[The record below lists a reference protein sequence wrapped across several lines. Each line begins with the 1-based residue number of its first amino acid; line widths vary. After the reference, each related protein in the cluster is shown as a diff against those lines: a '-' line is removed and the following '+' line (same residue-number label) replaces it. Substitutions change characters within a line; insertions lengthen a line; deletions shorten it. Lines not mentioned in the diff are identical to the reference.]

1 MLPLIPIA
9 AAAAGAAAITR
20 GGPALMPLLPP
31 LAKAMKVPLGL
42 PDETAEVAI
51 TFDDGPHPEGTPE
64 VLRILAER
72 QIKATFFLV
81 GERVEAEPR
90 LAAEIKEQ
98 GHAIALHCHLHRNA
112 LRLSATQCRDD
123 IARARDV
130 IGNATGVECALQ
142 RAPLGIYT
150 RPFLAEVRA
159 AGLQPWLWSQ
169 WGRDWR
175 ARATPDSIVT
185 DATAT
190 LTGGDVIL
198 LHDGDD
204 YSAAGSHRNT
214 VAALPRI
221 LDRIGQLGL
230 AATTLPGA

>member
-9 AAAAGAAAITR
+9 AAAAGAAAVAR

-31 LAKAMKVPLGL
+31 IAKALDVPLGL
-42 PDETAEVAI
+42 RGDAPEVAV

-72 QIKATFFLV
+72 DVKATFFLV
-81 GERVEAEPR
+81 GERVEAEPD
-90 LAAEIKEQ
+90 LAAAIASQ
-98 GHAIALHCHLHRNA
+98 GHRIALHCHLHRNA
-112 LRLSATQCRDD
+112 LRLTAAQCRED
-123 IARARDV
+123 IARAREV
-130 IGNATGVECALQ
+130 IARATGVDCRLQ

-150 RPFLAEVRA
+150 RPFLNEVRA

-175 ARATPDSIVT
+175 ARATPDSILQ
-185 DATAT
+185 DATAS
-190 LTGGDVIL
+190 LKAGDVIL

-204 YSAAGSHRNT
+204 YSAKGSHIST
-214 VAALPRI
+214 VAALPPI
-221 LDRIGQLGL
+221 LDRIEQLGL
-230 AATTLPGA
+230 TATTLPGA